1 MNYVCILIRILFKLI
16 LQDPINNMSEFVQ
29 IMGDKPL
36 SQYGLSITVL
46 NKVMS
51 RYNAD

>member
-1 MNYVCILIRILFKLI
+1 MNYVCILIKISFKFI
-16 LQDPINNMSEFVQ
+16 PQDPNNNMSDFVQ

-36 SQYGLSITVL
+36 SQYGVIITVL